1 MGADCDIASPC
12 VNDWLKLKAD
22 PAVFCVASIE
32 GIAPTPD
39 DTVNEPIPS
48 VTALPPDGVYV
59 VSIPEPDTEY
69 VVPVSYTHLT
79 LPTRLLV

>member
-1 MGADCDIASPC
+1 M
-12 VNDWLKLKAD
+12 NDWLKAVKLA

-48 VTALPPDGVYV
+48 DTALPPVGVYV

-69 VVPVSYTHLT
+69 VEPILST
-79 LPTRLLV
+79 

>member
-39 DTVNEPIPS
+39 ETVSEPIPS
-48 VTALPPDGVYV
+48 VTALPPVGVYV
-59 VSIPEPDTEY
+59 VSIPDPDTEY
-69 VVPVSYTHLT
+69 VVPILST
-79 LPTRLLV
+79 

>member
-48 VTALPPDGVYV
+48 VTALPPVGVYV

-69 VVPVSYTHLT
+69 VEPILST
-79 LPTRLLV
+79 